1 MNDPDTRWK
10 QRFSQFEKAFALLQ
24 SAMTIEHP
32 FIVERAG
39 LIQFFEMTFEIGWKL
54 LKDFLEAEGYVIN
67 SPRSA
72 IKQAFQSQLITAGHE
87 WISALDDRNLTT
99 HTYNEEIAELVERKI
114 RQDYYPLLLSLRQTF
129 VQKTGV

>member
-1 MNDPDTRWK
+1 MSIFHEFLTQLSCRVVAV
-10 QRFSQFEKAFALLQ
+10 QRS
-24 SAMTIEHP
+24 H
-32 FIVERAG
+32 
-39 LIQFFEMTFEIGWKL
+39 
-54 LKDFLEAEGYVIN
+54 VIN
-67 SPRSA
+67 SPRAA

>member
-1 MNDPDTRWK
+1 M
-10 QRFSQFEKAFALLQ
+10 A
-24 SAMTIEHP
+24 IEHP
-32 FIVERAG
+32 SIVERAG
-39 LIQFFEMTFEIGWKL
+39 LIQFFEMTSEIGWKL

-67 SPRSA
+67 SPRAA

-114 RQDYYPLLLSLRQTF
+114 RQNYYPLLLSLRQTF